1 MNIAKIVIDL
11 VKTDHKMQ
19 LSIAAI
25 VLAFGCLFIVSFG
38 EFIGLESN
46 TKLLVASGLSVIAC
60 LISFFVYEKSK
71 SLYLFMSGFLSAV
84 FLMELVSLLGYS
96 W

>member
-1 MNIAKIVIDL
+1 MNIAKFVLDL

-19 LSIAAI
+19 LGIAAI
-25 VLAFGCLFIVSFG
+25 ALAFGCLFIVSFG
-38 EFIGLESN
+38 EFIGLERN
-46 TKLLVASGLSVIAC
+46 IKLLIASALSVIAC
-60 LISFFVYEKSK
+60 LISFFATEKSK
-71 SLYLFMSGFLSAV
+71 TLYMFMCGFLSAV